1 MEHLRDPHTKVYPAG
16 GNLYSISDLL
26 HSITDPEYMV
36 DGLPRI
42 SDYHFKVG
50 EPIRYRLDS
59 SLVSIPGGEALTQEA
74 IEGLIFPLLV
84 PERIAEIQ
92 AGGPIDIDCGYEFD
106 GDEEKYNFRLNVF
119 QDRHGMAATMRMLP
133 PKPPSIERVGFPYD
147 DIWEDLVSLK
157 QGLVLISGITGSGKS
172 TTIASILNHINET
185 RPDRIITLEDPIE
198 YLYESKAAMI
208 SQREVGVHVESFA
221 RGLRSA
227 LREDPDMIFVGEI
240 RDVETAALA
249 ISAAETG
256 HLVFSTVHTRDAI
269 GSVTRLIDMFPTG
282 RERELTT
289 QLSMNL
295 RTVISQ
301 KLVPSATGKGRII
314 AMEVLRNIAGV
325 GNLIRSGKIHQL
337 YSSMETKGSEGMI
350 TMEQALLE
358 LYNDG
363 KITAETAL
371 AFANREEIADR
382 L

>member
-16 GNLYSISDLL
+16 GHLYSISDLL

-59 SLVSIPGGEALTQEA
+59 SLVTIPGGEPMTKEMC
-74 IEGLIFPLLV
+74 EGLIFPLLV
-84 PERIAEIQ
+84 PERIHEIQ
-92 AGGPIDIDCGYEFD
+92 SGGPIDIDCGYEFV
-106 GDEEKYNFRLNVF
+106 GDNETYNFRLNVF

-147 DIWEDLVSLK
+147 DIWEDLVKLK

-172 TTIASILNHINET
+172 TTIASILNHINQT
-185 RPDRIITLEDPIE
+185 RADRIITLEDPVE
-198 YLYESKAAMI
+198 YLYESNVAMI
-208 SQREVGVHVESFA
+208 SQREVGVHVSSFP

-301 KLVPSATGKGRII
+301 KLVPMAAGKGRII
-314 AMEVLRNIAGV
+314 AMEVLRNISGV
-325 GNLIRSGKIHQL
+325 GNLIRSGKLPQL
-337 YSSMETKGSEGMI
+337 YSTMETKASEGML
-350 TMEQALLE
+350 TMEQALIE
-358 LYNDG
+358 LYHEG
-363 KITAETAL
+363 KITRETAI
-371 AFANREEIADR
+371 AYANREEIADR
-382 L
+382 I

>member
-1 MEHLRDPHTKVYPAG
+1 MEHLRDPNQKVYNAG
-16 GNLYSISDLL
+16 GHLFSITDLL

-59 SLVSIPGGEALTQEA
+59 GLVPIPGGEALTQDA

-84 PERIAEIQ
+84 PERIHEIQ
-92 AGGPIDIDCGYEFD
+92 QGGPIDIDCGYEFI
-106 GDEEKYNFRLNVF
+106 GDEERFNFRLNVF

-147 DIWEDLVSLK
+147 DIWEDLIGLR
-157 QGLVLISGITGSGKS
+157 QGLVLVSGITGSGKS
-172 TTIASILNHINET
+172 TTIASILNYINQT

-198 YLYESKAAMI
+198 YLYDSDQAMI
-208 SQREVGVHVESFA
+208 SQREVGVHVDSFA

-227 LREDPDMIFVGEI
+227 LREDPDLIFVGEI
-240 RDVETAALA
+240 RDAETAALA

-269 GSVTRLIDMFPTG
+269 GSVTRLIDMFPPG
-282 RERELTT
+282 REKELTT

-295 RTVISQ
+295 KTVISQ
-301 KLVPSATGKGRII
+301 KLVPMADGKGRIV
-314 AMEVLRNIAGV
+314 AMEVLRNTGGV
-325 GNLIRSGKIHQL
+325 GNLIRSGKVHQV
-337 YSSMETKGSEGMI
+337 YSTMETKGSEGML

-358 LYNDG
+358 LYHEG
-363 KITAETAL
+363 KISGENAMAY
-371 AFANREEIADR
+371 ANRDEIADR

>member
-1 MEHLRDPHTKVYPAG
+1 MEHLRDPHKKAYNAG
-16 GNLYSISDLL
+16 GHLFSISDLL

-59 SLVSIPGGEALTQEA
+59 GLVAIPGGEALTREVF
-74 IEGLIFPLLV
+74 EDLIYPLLV
-84 PERIAEIQ
+84 PDRVAELQ
-92 AGGPIDIDCGYEFD
+92 AGGPADIDCGYEFV
-106 GDEEKYNFRLNVF
+106 GDDETYNFRLNVF
-119 QDRHGMAATMRMLP
+119 MDRHGPAATMRMLP
-133 PKPPSIERVGFPYD
+133 PKPPSIDRVGFPYD

-172 TTIASILNHINET
+172 TTISALLNYINET
-185 RPDRIITLEDPIE
+185 RADRIITLEDPIE
-198 YLYESKAAMI
+198 YLYESKQAMI
-208 SQREVGVHVESFA
+208 SQREVGVHVHSFA

-227 LREDPDMIFVGEI
+227 LREDPDLIFVGEI

-249 ISAAETG
+249 ITAAETG

-269 GSVTRLIDMFPTG
+269 GSVTRLIDMFPSG

-301 KLVPSATGKGRII
+301 KLVPLASGHGRII
-314 AMEVLRNIAGV
+314 AMEVLRNTSGV
-325 GNLIRSGKIHQL
+325 GNLIRSNKLPQL
-337 YSSMETKGSEGMI
+337 YSTMETKGAEGML

-358 LYNDG
+358 LVHEG
-363 KITAETAL
+363 KITPETAI
-371 AFANREEIADR
+371 AYANREEIADR